1 MSKVEPIKPQLHIMN
16 LPDEMLDSFISYLF
30 GKDLLMLM
38 ESCTRM
44 RDLILKNKIFM
55 NRILL
60 VLQFPLKTSSEQFAL
75 LLKTK
80 RKYQN
85 LKIVRIRDKMP
96 VAQPLMD
103 SFFQVLTLLKTTI
116 RECRLDW
123 SLVKAF
129 NDAFITDEIMRR
141 NNRARDLRVEFP
153 PPPTA
158 NHICSPRASSRDE
171 VRPEV
176 VAILNVLDEI
186 EVCSAV
192 CVYDE
197 RCAADDEILPKL
209 EKLRVLKIQTC
220 NSVCFEIFFNANK
233 LTTLS
238 VLDPWWKNGQLGVNG
253 FENFLFSQKNLK
265 ELTMRN
271 FFYPRLFFNDRSND
285 VQFQLTKIH
294 IVWTYF
300 SDFKYLLNFFKTQK
314 SLKEINLQLA
324 NEKVLR
330 LDDLLC
336 YNSILK
342 CIFTTNLKLEK
353 IKITKHRYTFESL
366 DFLDGITNPNVTNL
380 KYYVTNDKNSDFF
393 KALLRMFP
401 NLKIVSYESA
411 ESEENES
418 AICFDN
424 STLLEHV
431 EDLTIANASVR
442 SLVHVHS
449 TKLKKFAF
457 IPGKNSEFI
466 DDYFGV
472 RKDFEDKSV
481 HPQTYLFLY
490 FQGFLHLHRNI
501 KKLTIGRDQVR
512 SYFFVTYNLC
522 EMIVNFLSGL
532 EHLTIFNF
540 AEVNKSVKLL
550 CQLKSLCSLTL
561 TSEQYQQFTAK
572 TKIECQRN
580 QVKIMTVPIP
590 AERTTDENTQVLQ
603 RSFE

>member
-1 MSKVEPIKPQLHIMN
+1 MSRVEPIKPLVTIMN
-16 LPDEMLDSFISYLF
+16 LPDEMLESFISYIY
-30 GKDLLMLM
+30 GEDLLRLM
-38 ESCTRM
+38 ETCTRI

-55 NRILL
+55 NRIML
-60 VLQFPLKTSSEQFAL
+60 VLQFPLKTSADQFAL
-75 LLKTK
+75 LLKS
-80 RKYQN
+80 RRSYQN
-85 LKIVRIRDKMP
+85 LKIVRIRDKMAIP
-96 VAQPLMD
+96 PPLMG
-103 SFFQVLTLLKTTI
+103 SFHQVLTLLKPTI
-116 RECRLDW
+116 RDCRLDW

-153 PPPTA
+153 PPPSA
-158 NHICSPRASSRDE
+158 NHVCSPRASSRDE

-176 VAILNVLDEI
+176 VAILKILDEI

-197 RCAADDEILPKL
+197 RSAPENEVLPKL
-209 EKLRVLKIQTC
+209 PKLRVLKIQTC
-220 NSVCFEIFFNANK
+220 NSVCFEIFFNANNLK
-233 LTTLS
+233 TLY
-238 VLDPWWKNGQLGVNG
+238 VLDPWWKNGQVGVNG
-253 FENFLFSQKNLK
+253 FENFLFNQKDLK

-285 VQFQLTKIH
+285 VKFQLAKIH
-294 IVWTYF
+294 VVWTYF

-342 CIFTTNLKLEK
+342 CIFTTNLQLEK

-366 DFLDGITNPNVTNL
+366 DFLDGIINMSVVNL

-393 KALLRMFP
+393 KTLLRMFP
-401 NLKIVSYESA
+401 NLKVVSYESA

-418 AICFDN
+418 SICFDN
-424 STLLEHV
+424 STLLENV
-431 EDLTIANASVR
+431 EDLTVANASVR

-472 RKDFEDKSV
+472 RKDFEDKNV

-550 CQLKSLCSLTL
+550 CQLESLSSLTL

-580 QVKIMTVPIP
+580 QVRIITVPIP
-590 AERTTDENTQVLQ
+590 AERPTDDHTDVLQ

>member
-1 MSKVEPIKPQLHIMN
+1 MN
-16 LPDEMLDSFISYLF
+16 LPDEMLESFISYIY
-30 GKDLLMLM
+30 GEDLLRLM
-38 ESCTRM
+38 ETCTRIK
-44 RDLILKNKIFM
+44 DLILKNKILM
-55 NRILL
+55 NRIIL
-60 VLQFPLKTSSEQFAL
+60 VLQFPIKSSASQFTL

-80 RKYQN
+80 RRYQN

-96 VAQPLMD
+96 VPPHLIET
-103 SFFQVLTLLKTTI
+103 FHEVLTMLNSTI
-116 RECRLDW
+116 RVCRLDW
-123 SLVKAF
+123 SLVKAY
-129 NDAFITDEIMRR
+129 NDAYITDEIMRR

-153 PPPTA
+153 PPPAA
-158 NHICSPRASSRDE
+158 NNIYSPRASSRDE

-176 VAILNVLDEI
+176 IAILNILDEI
-186 EVCSAV
+186 EECSAV

-197 RCAADDEILPKL
+197 RSASENEVLPKL
-209 EKLRVLKIQTC
+209 TKLRVLKIKTC
-220 NSVCFEIFFNANK
+220 NSVCFEIFFNATELK
-233 LTTLS
+233 TLF
-238 VLDPWWKNGQLGVNG
+238 VLDPWWKQGQIGVNG
-253 FENFLFSQKNLK
+253 FENFLFNQKDLK
-265 ELTMRN
+265 DLSMRN
-271 FFYPRLFFNDRSND
+271 FFYPRLFFNDRSNE
-285 VQFQLTKIH
+285 VKFQLEKLH

-300 SDFKYLLNFFKTQK
+300 SDFNYLLNFFKTQK

-330 LDDLLC
+330 LDELLC

-342 CIFTTNLKLEK
+342 CIFTNNLKLEK
-353 IKITKHRYTFESL
+353 IKITKHCYTFESL
-366 DFLDGITNPNVTNL
+366 DFLDGITNLSVVNL
-380 KYYVTNDKNSDFF
+380 KYYVTNDKNSNFF

-411 ESEENES
+411 ESDENES

-424 STLLEHV
+424 TTVLEHV
-431 EDLTIANASVR
+431 EELTVANASVR

-449 TKLKKFAF
+449 TKLRKFAF

-472 RKDFEDKSV
+472 RKDFEDKYV

-501 KKLTIGRDQVR
+501 KILTIGKDQVR

-550 CQLKSLCSLTL
+550 CQLESLCSLTL
-561 TSEQYQQFTAK
+561 TVEQYQQFTAK

-580 QVKIMTVPIP
+580 QVNIMTVPIP
-590 AERTTDENTQVLQ
+590 AECVKEENSEVLQ